1 MYYMLKRKEV
11 IMNIALYKLI
21 KLSDGYVFYEQKDGS
36 YTDTKDGKNVDLSWN
51 SWKDIQ
57 EAIDIDNI
65 EITTCELYTK

>member
-1 MYYMLKRKEV
+1 
-11 IMNIALYKLI
+11 MNIALYKLI

>member
-21 KLSDGYVFYEQKDGS
+21 KLSDGYVFYEQKDGR

-51 SWKDIQ
+51 SWKDIR